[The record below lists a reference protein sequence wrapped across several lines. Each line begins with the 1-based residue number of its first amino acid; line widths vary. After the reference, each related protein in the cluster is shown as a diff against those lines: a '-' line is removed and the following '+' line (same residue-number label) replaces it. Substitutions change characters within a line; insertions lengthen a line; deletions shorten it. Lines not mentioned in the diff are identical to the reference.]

1 MAEVESDSTIESIS
15 SSNTAEK
22 ADNVIIEDNI
32 NEERDTEKRDEDAAI
47 IDYFKYDKDENISRC
62 FVGYTVLNYN
72 DGFFLYKAHSRS
84 LGFSVRKSTK
94 RRDTNDKLYEFYF
107 RCSKEGH
114 TKGKMKI
121 AGEQQSVE
129 IPILVK
135 TDERK
140 RKEREV
146 NETRTGCKAHIRFKK
161 NTEGRFAVLTH
172 ELEHNHELVITVQR
186 HHLRSERQIAAPM
199 GELIESMIESGIKP
213 MDAYNYISNEAG
225 GEECVGHTKRDH
237 LNYVLGVKMNM
248 VEGGDMQ
255 NVLDTLQERADQ
267 DPSFFYRLK
276 FGEENNF
283 VSYFWRDS
291 QMLED
296 FKAYG
301 DVLIFDTTYRTNK
314 YGLICAPFVGINNY
328 WKTTMFG
335 CAFITDEKTDTFVW
349 LLSIFKKSMCGIEP
363 KSIFTDQDLAMSNAI
378 PEVYPNSR
386 HRLCL
391 WHLQKNFVSHFGTLK
406 NNPEFK
412 NMFHKCLSGCDSE
425 SEFEDVW
432 NKMVQKHGLE
442 KKECIHAILDRYIL
456 KRWTKL
462 AKSMIWDENESGS
475 G

>member
-1 MAEVESDSTIESIS
+1 MEKSNNRMMIEGDSDSPIESIS
-15 SSNTAEK
+15 SSITAEK
-22 ADNVIIEDNI
+22 DNVILGDNI
-32 NEERDTEKRDEDAAI
+32 NEERDDEERDEDAASI
-47 IDYFKYDKDENISRC
+47 IDYYKYDKDENISKC
-62 FVGYTVLNYN
+62 LASYTVSNYN
-72 DGFFLYKAHSRS
+72 EGYVLYKAHSRS
-84 LGFSVRKSTK
+84 VGFSVRKSTK

-121 AGEQQSVE
+121 AGEQNSVE
-129 IPILVK
+129 IPILGK
-135 TDERK
+135 TDAKK
-140 RKEREV
+140 RKDREV

-161 NTEGRFAVLTH
+161 NKEGNFEAVTH
-172 ELEHNHELVITVQR
+172 ELEHNHELVIAVQR
-186 HHLRSERQIAAPM
+186 HHLRSERLISAPM

-237 LNYVLGVKMNM
+237 LNYVSRVKMSM

-255 NVLDTLQERADQ
+255 NILDTLQERADQ

-276 FGEENNF
+276 FGEENNV

-291 QMLED
+291 QILED

-314 YGLICAPFVGINNY
+314 YGLICAPFVGINNH

-378 PEVYPNSR
+378 PE
-386 HRLCL
+386 
-391 WHLQKNFVSHFGTLK
+391 G
-406 NNPEFK
+406 
-412 NMFHKCLSGCDSE
+412 
-425 SEFEDVW
+425 
-432 NKMVQKHGLE
+432 
-442 KKECIHAILDRYIL
+442 I
-456 KRWTKL
+456 
-462 AKSMIWDENESGS
+462 
-475 G
+475 

>member
-1 MAEVESDSTIESIS
+1 
-15 SSNTAEK
+15 
-22 ADNVIIEDNI
+22 
-32 NEERDTEKRDEDAAI
+32 
-47 IDYFKYDKDENISRC
+47 
-62 FVGYTVLNYN
+62 
-72 DGFFLYKAHSRS
+72 
-84 LGFSVRKSTK
+84 
-94 RRDTNDKLYEFYF
+94 
-107 RCSKEGH
+107 
-114 TKGKMKI
+114 MKI

-129 IPILVK
+129 IPILGK

-161 NTEGRFAVLTH
+161 NTEGRFFVLAH
-172 ELEHNHELVITVQR
+172 KLEHNHELVITVQR
-186 HHLRSERQIAAPM
+186 HHLRSERQISAPM
-199 GELIESMIESGIKP
+199 DELIESMIESGIKP

-237 LNYVLGVKMNM
+237 LNYVSRVKMSM

-255 NVLDTLQERADQ
+255 NVLNTLQERVDQ

-276 FGEENNF
+276 FGEENNV

-314 YGLICAPFVGINNY
+314 YGLICAPFVGINNH

-378 PEVYPNSR
+378 PEANRTTKLLEFFHIFEATVRRWRSTE
-386 HRLCL
+386 
-391 WHLQKNFVSHFGTLK
+391 KSDNFRCTT
-406 NNPEFK
+406 
-412 NMFHKCLSGCDSE
+412 
-425 SEFEDVW
+425 
-432 NKMVQKHGLE
+432 E
-442 KKECIHAILDRYIL
+442 KPKTTTKIL
-456 KRWTKL
+456 KHAAKVYTLNLYKDFKL
-462 AKSMIWDENESGS
+462 EFDTSLGAYAKEKPTSMQYVKFFDVSLDEDYMHTYQVIYHCQNNEFMCSCMCFTETGLMCFHILKIMQM
-475 G
+475 